1 MRMQG
6 KAFMAGMFVVCLAA
20 VAMAQQ
26 PLPPS
31 TPLPTG
37 TISGVVRMADG
48 TPAAGVRVT
57 ATRAD
62 AADAVTAMASLTQT
76 DATGRYRLES
86 VPPGRYYIS
95 AGRVDL
101 PTYYPGTL
109 SLTQGITVSVA
120 TAATVSDIDFVIQET
135 SATVPPFRGGLRL
148 RGANATPFGAPL
160 VSPPI
165 PNIQSPALRRPAVT
179 PVRPAPVSPPAPL
192 RGRAAVVAPVP
203 AFPGSL
209 NSALQPGAAWWT
221 NASVVRSLRLTT
233 DQMSRIEAIFEQ
245 RRQSILQ
252 NKTDLEREEA
262 ALARM
267 LDAEPLE
274 PSRVISAAID
284 KVIQARGEMERTYST
299 MTLEMRQV
307 LTREQWEQL
316 QRLMPNA
323 TPLPTPLLTLP
334 RRSGIVLT
342 RMSTPSTSSSSRT
355 TIFEAES
362 RLAAFG

>member
-1 MRMQG
+1 MRMHG
-6 KAFMAGMFVVCLAA
+6 KALMAGMLAVCLAA
-20 VAMAQQ
+20 AAMAQQ
-26 PLPPS
+26 PSPPL

-57 ATRAD
+57 ATRAE

-76 DATGRYRLES
+76 DATGRYRLEG

-109 SLTQGITVSVA
+109 NLTQGITVSVA
-120 TAATVSDIDFVIQET
+120 TAATVADIDFVIQET
-135 SATVPPFRGGLRL
+135 SATVPPFRGGLRGP
-148 RGANATPFGAPL
+148 GANVTPFGVPGAP
-160 VSPPI
+160 
-165 PNIQSPALRRPAVT
+165 PNIARPPALNRPAQPPAPPAPAQRRAAPSIAA
-179 PVRPAPVSPPAPL
+179 PVRPAAPSFNV
-192 RGRAAVVAPVP
+192 RSGP
-203 AFPGSL
+203 L

-221 NASVVRSLRLTT
+221 NASVVRNLRLTP

-245 RRQSILQ
+245 RRQTILQ
-252 NKTDLEREEA
+252 NKTDLEREETI
-262 ALARM
+262 LAQM
-267 LDAEPLE
+267 LDAESLE
-274 PSRVISAAID
+274 PSRVISAEID

-316 QRLMPNA
+316 QRMMPNA
-323 TPLPTPLLTLP
+323 TPLPTPELRLP
-334 RRSGIVLT
+334 RR
-342 RMSTPSTSSSSRT
+342 
-355 TIFEAES
+355 
-362 RLAAFG
+362 